1 MARLIVGRFRG
12 FAGRKSPA
20 AAAPDNQPGLRLTLP
35 LAGSFILRF
44 RDMFPATSPAVVC
57 LFRWSLAGALLGL
70 VVGCASQSSNE
81 ANPQVPVPATTAQ
94 LRPGDSL
101 TVALQ
106 GVPDPS
112 TNSVQIDEQGLI
124 SLPFVGT
131 LVAAG
136 IATDEL
142 SQRIR
147 ETYVAKLIYTTV
159 DVAVTV
165 TERYI
170 YVGGEVQ
177 RPGRIIWTPDLTV
190 AKAIQSAGGFS
201 LYAKETAVNLV
212 REDRAYSIDVKLAQ
226 KNPSQDPRLVPGDSL
241 QVPRSPF

>member
-1 MARLIVGRFRG
+1 MPTRRRLSLACLSAILA
-12 FAGRKSPA
+12 AG
-20 AAAPDNQPGLRLTLP
+20 
-35 LAGSFILRF
+35 LAGC
-44 RDMFPATSPAVVC
+44 ATG
-57 LFRWSLAGALLGL
+57 GADT
-70 VVGCASQSSNE
+70 
-81 ANPQVPVPATTAQ
+81 ANPRIPVPVTTAQ

-112 TNSVQIDEQGLI
+112 INPVQIDEQGLI
-124 SLPFVGT
+124 SLPFIGT
-131 LVAAG
+131 LAAAG
-136 IATDEL
+136 ASTAEL

-147 ETYVAKLIYTTV
+147 ETYFSRKIYTAV
-159 DVAVTV
+159 DVSVTV

-177 RPGRIIWTPDLTV
+177 RPGRIIWSPDLTV

-201 LYAKETAVNLV
+201 LYARETAVNLV
-212 REDRAYSIDVKLAQ
+212 RENSAYPIDVKLAQ
-226 KNPSQDPRLVPGDSL
+226 RDPSQDPALMPGDSL